1 MSGQFDAKGFQEFKA
16 SLADNVTMG
25 EACARWYRMS
35 YGGRLAWG
43 ARAIGAVNAPEPED
57 VVMDDEK
64 WTHVTVR
71 LRPEERAYLES
82 VADRNSISLSALGRS
97 IMVDAI
103 AEERERDKRLA
114 SRKSAAPAT
123 PDAPKDVPSPVGS
136 TAD

>member
-1 MSGQFDAKGFQEFKA
+1 MSEQFDAKG
-16 SLADNVTMG
+16 
-25 EACARWYRMS
+25 

-114 SRKSAAPAT
+114 SRKSAALST
-123 PDAPKDVPSPVGS
+123 PDVPKDVPSPANS
-136 TAD
+136 TTD